1 MFSIPRNQ
9 VAKIQSKMA
18 SLLPNLS
25 VRGSEVHSSYLKIS
39 PHLASFYNH
48 SIVSHSFHPVSG
60 IWNFGYHSA
69 PNHIFISS
77 NQTPLVAFSHSLF
90 LVSFYSTSPF
100 PIRRL
105 RGPPSRS
112 LRRRMSKR
120 AKAATRPVLDEAQF
134 ERAISGLPP
143 RFTPEELC
151 NVITLEKDPL
161 VCLELFNW
169 ASKQHRFRHNVS
181 SFHITIKKLGA
192 AKMYQE
198 MDDVV
203 NQVLA
208 VRSMGTEALYNTMIY
223 YFTEAR
229 KLIRA
234 VNIYKHMRN
243 IGKLDCRPS
252 ITTFNIL
259 FAALLS
265 RGKNSYINHMYM
277 ETTRC
282 LFRQM
287 IDDGIEPDIF
297 SLNSMIKGYVL
308 SLHVNDALRVF
319 HQMGVVYKCLP
330 NSFSYDYLIHGLCA
344 QGRTINAKE
353 LCTEMKQKGF
363 IPSSKSYKSI
373 VNSLALSGEVDEA
386 VKYLWEMT
394 ENQRSADFITY
405 RTLLDEI
412 CRQKGAE
419 DAMHLLQELQKKR
432 LLDVHTYRQL
442 LHEVDGNIGN
452 SHFRARFS

>member
-1 MFSIPRNQ
+1 MFLVPRNRVQ
-9 VAKIQSKMA
+9 KILSK
-18 SLLPNLS
+18 NLS
-25 VRGSEVHSSYLKIS
+25 FYQNVSFRGSENHSSYLKIA
-39 PHLASFYNH
+39 PHLASLYNH
-48 SIVSHSFHPVSG
+48 STVSHSFHPICS
-60 IWNFGYHSA
+60 IWNFRCPIQIS
-69 PNHIFISS
+69 ISS
-77 NQTPLVAFSHSLF
+77 KQPLKIAFRRKIF
-90 LVSFYSTSPF
+90 LVSFYSTNPC

-112 LRRRMSKR
+112 LRRRMNKR
-120 AKAATRPVLDEAQF
+120 AKAAAKPVLDEAQF
-134 ERAISGLPP
+134 QNAISRLPP

-169 ASKQHRFRHNVS
+169 ASKQHRFRHSVS

-192 AKMYQE
+192 AKMYEE

-203 NQVLA
+203 NQVLSI
-208 VRSMGTEALYNTMIY
+208 RSMGSEALYNTMIY

-229 KLIRA
+229 KLTRA

-252 ITTFNIL
+252 ITTYNIL

-282 LFRQM
+282 LFKQM
-287 IDDGIEPDIF
+287 VDDGIEPDIF

-344 QGRTINAKE
+344 QGRTINARE
-353 LCTEMKQKGF
+353 LCIEMKEKGF
-363 IPSSKSYKSI
+363 VPSSKSYKSI
-373 VNSLALSGEVDEA
+373 VNSLALGGEVDEA

-394 ENQRSADFITY
+394 ENQRSADFITH
-405 RTLLDEI
+405 RTVLDEI
-412 CRQKGAE
+412 CRQRKVE
-419 DAMHLLQELQKKR
+419 DAMRLLEELQEKD
-432 LLDVHTYRQL
+432 LLDGHTYRQL
-442 LHEVDGNIGN
+442 LYEIDGNLGN
-452 SHFRARFS
+452 SHFRTRFS